1 VSRRLAS
8 GSASVPGVEGLI
20 AETTDTIAA
29 YGPWWSNFRAS
40 ARLEAHWRRSDS
52 AVGMIV
58 DVNELGYYALLPTPP
73 KDGMVAFEFVKR
85 NWERHMIGDHASDAD
100 C

>member
-1 VSRRLAS
+1 
-8 GSASVPGVEGLI
+8 
-20 AETTDTIAA
+20 
-29 YGPWWSNFRAS
+29 
-40 ARLEAHWRRSDS
+40 
-52 AVGMIV
+52 MIV